1 MPSASAWTASPSST
15 PHRASGTCGSRTSA
29 DGMTR
34 VLAGRV
40 ASLGFVLW
48 LVTIIAFVLI
58 RLAPGDPSAVMLGSD
73 ATPAAVAEFRARYGL
88 DRPIAVQYLAWLGH
102 VVRGDLGNSIYLG
115 RPVTTAILERLP
127 VSLTLTLTA
136 FVIAIVLGI
145 TLGLVAAYWHD
156 TWADRAVSAVAALG
170 LSLPSFWLGI
180 CLIYLL
186 AVRWPLLPS
195 GGFVEPWRDPPA
207 GLRHLLLPAFAL
219 GYLQSGLIARMTRAS
234 MLDALRGRQ
243 ARLPQ
248 RRHPRAHRVGY
259 RARRSLRRRGGDR
272 DGLHPARGGS
282 ASRQRGGAARLS
294 RGPGHAASGRRLV
307 RGGQHRGRPP
317 LHAQR
322 PPRATADVVSC
333 GSADGAAMARP
344 RAGRGP
350 RAGRPRPSRGLHR
363 GRTVGLPSFAHAGV
377 GELTAPAAVVGTSAR
392 DRSARARGAR
402 SRDGGGPAV
411 AAGGDSDHGV
421 HGGGGQRAR
430 PPCRGRAPPRQS
442 PQADQRRLP
451 RSARGHPRHRPHGR
465 ARAERGQRGAR
476 PRRGLH
482 APRGARGARQGAA
495 DPGDALRGGGARAGR
510 TAEPGRSPAYPAQ
523 CHAGAHRAGD
533 LHLRLRHPR
542 RGDAVLPRGG
552 SAPARAVVGQHARR
566 GALPRAG
573 CVLDQLLPR
582 PAHWAGRSR
591 CQYPGRWSQRSVRSS
606 ER

>member
-15 PHRASGTCGSRTSA
+15 RRRASGTCGSRTSA

-186 AVRWPLLPS
+186 AARGLAAPAPARLRPGLSTIGAHRPHDSRVDARRA
-195 GGFVEPWRDPPA
+195 PWRFREN
-207 GLRHLLLPAFAL
+207 GAL
-219 GYLQSGLIARMTRAS
+219 EGCGR
-234 MLDALRGRQ
+234 ALRGRQ

-294 RGPGHAASGRRLV
+294 RGPGHAASGRRVV

-430 PPCRGRAPPRQS
+430 PPRRGRALARQS
-442 PQADQRRLP
+442 PHADQRRLP

-552 SAPARAVVGQHARR
+552 SAPARAVMGQHARG

-582 PAHWAGRSR
+582 PAHRAGRPR
-591 CQYPGRWSQRSVRSS
+591 RQYPGRWSKRSVRSS